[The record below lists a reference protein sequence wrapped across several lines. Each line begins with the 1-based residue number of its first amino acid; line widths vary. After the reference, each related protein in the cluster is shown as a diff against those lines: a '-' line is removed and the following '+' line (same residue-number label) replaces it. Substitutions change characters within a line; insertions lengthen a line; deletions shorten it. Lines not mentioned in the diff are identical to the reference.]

1 MKLSNMFKTRKNNKM
16 INLTRKRKGGIIK
29 KIRIIETGDQFPK
42 YNSKNDIFTIL
53 IESCLKSPEFEGHN
67 GKCKIKWLKVPKKCC
82 KYGIPSNWDSISKN
96 KTPPY
101 NYWYLGD
108 ADYKIVFLD

>member
-53 IESCLKSPEFEGHN
+53 IESCLKTSEFEEQN
-67 GKCKIKWLKVPKKCC
+67 GRCKIKWLKIPKKCC
-82 KYGIPSNWDSISKN
+82 KYGIPTKWDSISKN
-96 KTPPY
+96 KTTPY

-108 ADYKIVFLD
+108 ADYKVVFLD